1 MNTEYKMYTLDGM
14 NDGFALIEPDDC
26 EEVFPSLEMAE
37 IYCMR
42 NKISAPVYAIK
53 IGDGYIPYDYIEKVN
68 SIDGQVYYEFY
79 DADCERNIIFIQE
92 SSEVSNIGY
101 IVFGKGDS
109 EFIQDARAGKKT
121 SKEIY
126 KEIFLTIA
134 RLARYKNIEV
144 IREEQALTIKIVGTT
159 AKVII
164 CTVPHMIWLN
174 QSRQA
179 TGGDKRFSRVLPF
192 EKRMD
197 KWTTFYSY
205 ITIDKTEPD
214 SWNGVEQ
221 AVSIRDQLIEK
232 FKYLQGDE
240 LNPRFV
246 PVKFNG
252 TIMV

>member
-1 MNTEYKMYTLDGM
+1 MNSEYKMYTLDGM
-14 NDGFALIEPDDC
+14 NSGFALIEPDDC
-26 EEVFPSLEMAE
+26 EEVFPSLEMAQ

-42 NKISAPVYAIK
+42 NKISAPIYAIK

-68 SIDGQVYYEFY
+68 SVDGQVYYEFY

-109 EFIQDARAGKKT
+109 EFIQDARAGKKA

-144 IREEQALTIKIVGTT
+144 VREEQALTIKIVGTT

-192 EKRMD
+192 EKCMD